1 MANAMAGPYLAV
13 GYADRV
19 LEQPV
24 RYTSADEDSARWE
37 GFPFRPGDIVIST
50 RSKSGTTWMQMICA
64 LLIFQT
70 PELPAPLGKLSPW
83 LDWLITPREQ
93 VIARLEAQKHRR
105 FIKTH
110 TPLDGIPLDP
120 RASYIVVGRHPLD
133 LAVSLY
139 HQGNN
144 MNRDRVRELTGS
156 GGSVPDRRSRAGL
169 HQWLV
174 SWVDSQDK
182 PEEELDSLPGV
193 MWHLS
198 DAWARRADPHPRGP
212 AVLLLHYDDLLAN
225 LDGEMRRLADLLGIS
240 VPDELWPSLVRS
252 ATFEEMRARA
262 AAQAPDPAGV
272 LKDAAAFFRRGYSGA
287 GREVLSPGE
296 LSRYYARTARLAPPD
311 LLDWLHRESQA
322 APSRVEPAVAG

>member
-1 MANAMAGPYLAV
+1 MNLNTRDIGD
-13 GYADRV
+13 GYAGQV

-50 RSKSGTTWMQMICA
+50 RSKSGTTWVQMICA

-83 LDWLITPREQ
+83 LDWLISPREQ
-93 VIARLEAQKHRR
+93 VLARLEAQAHRR

-120 RASYIVVGRHPLD
+120 RATYVVVGRHPLD
-133 LAVSLY
+133 QAVSLY
-139 HQGNN
+139 HQSGNI
-144 MNRDRVRELTGS
+144 NRDRVRELTGRT
-156 GGSVPDRRSRAGL
+156 GPEAPRPRPGL
-169 HQWLV
+169 HHWLV
-174 SWVDSQDK
+174 SWVDSRDR

-198 DAWARRADPHPRGP
+198 DAWARRAESDLAGP
-212 AVLLLHYDDLLAN
+212 AVLLMHYDDLLTN
-225 LDGEMRRLADLLGIS
+225 LDGEMRRLAGLLGIS
-240 VPDELWPSLVRS
+240 VPEERWPSLVRA
-252 ATFEEMRARA
+252 ATFGEMRARA

-272 LKDAAAFFRRGYSGA
+272 LKDPTAFFRRGYSGA
-287 GREVLSPGE
+287 GREVLSAAE
-296 LSRYYARTARLAPPD
+296 LKRYYARTARLAPPD
-311 LLDWLHRESQA
+311 LLNWLHRESVA
-322 APSRVEPAVAG
+322 SPGRVEPAVAG